1 MSEPSPSPGKPDLSA
16 DAVGAAAVATLDAE
30 AAERAGGTPLV
41 VQLVAAPLRSL
52 AIGLGVG
59 ALGLALVLWF
69 ATVAQW
75 VGAVLLLIGALVAG
89 FGAAAAMFP
98 PGKVEIGPRTVILP
112 RRVSRPRP
120 LSYPRAAVSSAYFLR
135 SSTPWFR
142 ASPVL
147 VIEAEGR
154 AHVLP
159 RDWFASEADQRR
171 ILDALGAADDPGKA

>member
-1 MSEPSPSPGKPDLSA
+1 VSEPSPPPGKPEPGD
-16 DAVGAAAVATLDAE
+16 DAVGAVAVATLDAE
-30 AAERAGGTPLV
+30 AAARAAGAPLV
-41 VQLVAAPLRSL
+41 VQLVATPLRSL
-52 AIGLGVG
+52 AIGVVVG

-75 VGAVLLLIGALVAG
+75 VGAVLLLIGAIVAG
-89 FGAAAAMFP
+89 FGAVAAMFP
-98 PGKVEIGPRTVILP
+98 PGKVEIGPTSVVLP

-120 LSYPRAAVSSAYFLR
+120 HAYPRTAVSAAYFLR

-147 VIEAEGR
+147 VIEAQGR

-171 ILDALGAADDPGKA
+171 ILDALVADAPGKA